1 MMNRKYL
8 ALVLAVAMLLSFTG
22 CQKAEPAAPATMK
35 VAPEAAAPAPEAAA
49 ADVDQIVKD
58 YFAQMPDN
66 SYKIDNKEF
75 VEKVKTGG
83 DFVVLDIRSAKDYEA
98 GHIKGALNAPWGP
111 AIAENVS
118 KLPQDKEV
126 LVYCYTG
133 QTAGQAVMTLNAAG
147 VKARSVH
154 LGWNL
159 GISKVEGV
167 DAVTETTSNAFGTDT
182 YPVDPAVQAA
192 LTAYY
197 DGLAAV
203 KETKFA
209 NYKVSEDDLKAMIDA
224 NEDFYLLDVRKA
236 DDYAKGH
243 IKGAKNVPFGKG
255 QIDGLTDVPKDKK
268 VVVYCYTGQTAGQ
281 ATAGMRL
288 LGYDAVSLNGGAGS
302 EANQPNGWV
311 NKGYEMVTE

>member
-8 ALVLAVAMLLSFTG
+8 ALILAVVMLFAFTG
-22 CQKAEPAAPATMK
+22 CQKAEPAAPATME
-35 VAPEAAAPAPEAAA
+35 VAPEAAAPAPEA
-49 ADVDQIVKD
+49 VSVETLVKA
-58 YFAQMPDN
+58 YFAEMPEN

-83 DFVVLDIRSAKDYEA
+83 DFVVLDIRNAKDYEA
-98 GHIKGALNAPWGP
+98 GHIKGAINAPWGP
-111 AIAENVS
+111 AIAENLT
-118 KLPQDKEV
+118 KIPQDKEV

-133 QTAGQAVMTLNAAG
+133 QTAGQAVMTLNTAG
-147 VKARSVH
+147 IKARSVH
-154 LGWNL
+154 LGWNM

-167 DAVTETTSNAFGTDT
+167 DAVTETTANAFGTDVF
-182 YPVDPAVQAA
+182 PVDPAVQEA

-197 DGLAAV
+197 GGLAGV
-203 KETKFA
+203 KDTKFA

-224 NEDFYLLDVRKA
+224 SEDFYLLDVRKA
-236 DDYAKGH
+236 EDFTKGH

-255 QIDGLTDVPKDKK
+255 QIEGLVDVPKDKK

-288 LGYDAVSLNGGAGS
+288 LGYDAVSLNGGAGMES
-302 EANQPNGWV
+302 NQPMGWV
-311 NKGYEMVTE
+311 NKGFEMVTE